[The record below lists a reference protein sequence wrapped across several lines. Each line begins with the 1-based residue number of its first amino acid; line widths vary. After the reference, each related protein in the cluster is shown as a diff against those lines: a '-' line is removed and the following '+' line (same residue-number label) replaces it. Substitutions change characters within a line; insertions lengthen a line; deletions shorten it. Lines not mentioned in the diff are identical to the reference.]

1 MEEERGERKEER
13 GEGKRGKERERERRK
28 REWRREWREKDKEG
42 ERERE
47 SLHNCN
53 QNNHHSA
60 LAKLQNPYNSQAT
73 KKLTTEK
80 ASVVALTTSGTRCN
94 TTGVVIEGT
103 AVHRTGTK
111 AASRTTKIGT
121 TLITS

>member
-13 GEGKRGKERERERRK
+13 GEGKRGKRKK
-28 REWRREWREKDKEG
+28 REGVEERVKRGGQGGR

-53 QNNHHSA
+53 QNNYHSA

-80 ASVVALTTSGTRCN
+80 ASVVALTTSGTSCN
-94 TTGVVIEGT
+94 TTGIVIKGT
-103 AVHRTGTK
+103 AVHRTSTK
-111 AASRTTKIGT
+111 AASRTTKIST
-121 TLITS
+121 ALITS